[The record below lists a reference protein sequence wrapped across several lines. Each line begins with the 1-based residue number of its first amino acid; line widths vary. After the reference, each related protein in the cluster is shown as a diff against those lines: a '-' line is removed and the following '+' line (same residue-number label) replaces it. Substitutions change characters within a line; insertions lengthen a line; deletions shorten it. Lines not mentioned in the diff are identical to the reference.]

1 MNKFM
6 LNPAQKLNP
15 KIFDLQVEQV
25 PIRNGFGEGLL
36 EAGTKNKNIVAL
48 CADLVES
55 TRMNMF
61 ADKFPERY
69 IEVGVAEQNLVT
81 VASGL
86 AAMGKIPFTSSYA
99 MFSPGRNWEQ
109 IRTTIC
115 YNDRPVKI
123 VGSHAGISVGPDGG
137 THQAIEDI
145 ALMRVLPRMT
155 VVVPADSIEAQKATV
170 AIAETTS
177 PAYIR
182 LGRNK
187 TVVVTT
193 VDSPFELGRAN
204 ILINPSK
211 PQVAL
216 IACGQM
222 VYRALQAA
230 KKLSAEGLE
239 VSVTNLHTIK
249 PLDTATILKIAS
261 EAGAVVTIEEHQIA
275 GGMGSSVAE
284 FLIGHKPVPMAIM
297 GIKDD
302 FGQSGEPA
310 ELLDHY
316 GLGVE
321 DIIKTVK
328 EVVTR
333 KII

>member
-1 MNKFM
+1 M
-6 LNPAQKLNP
+6 LNPDQKLNP

-25 PIRNGFGEGLL
+25 PIRDGFGDGLL
-36 EAGTKNKNIVAL
+36 EAGSQNKNIVAL

-55 TRMNMF
+55 TRMNLF

-155 VVVPADSIEAQKATV
+155 VVVPADSIEAKKATS
-170 AIAETTS
+170 AIAKTTS

-182 LGRNK
+182 LARNK
-187 TVVVTT
+187 SVVVTT
-193 VDSPFELGRAN
+193 DESPFELGVAN
-204 ILINPSK
+204 MLVCPNK
-211 PQVAL
+211 PEVAL
-216 IACGQM
+216 IACGPM
-222 VYRALQAA
+222 VHRALVAA
-230 KKLSAEGLE
+230 KKLESENIM

-249 PLDTATILKIAS
+249 PLDEKTIKRITK
-261 EAGAVVTIEEHQIA
+261 EAGAVVTVEEHQIA
-275 GGMGSSVAE
+275 GGMGSAVAE
-284 FLIGHKPVPMAIM
+284 FLVQNLPVPMTIM
-297 GIKDD
+297 GINDD
-302 FGQSGEPA
+302 FGQSGEPS

-321 DIIKTVK
+321 AIVETVK
-328 EVVTR
+328 KVLAR
-333 KII
+333 KTN